1 VTDRQ
6 TRRQTQVDETGKQAV
21 RVIDLS
27 HVVESGMITHPGLPG
42 PIVCDFLSR
51 ADSRSRY
58 AEGVEFHI
66 GRIDMV
72 ANTGTYIDSPFHR
85 YADGDD
91 ISQLSLSALIDMECL
106 VVHAPFEKSLAIGAA
121 EFSNVDV
128 HGKAVLVHTGWDAHW
143 RTPAYLENNPHLTEG
158 AAADLAER
166 GAALVGIDSVNID
179 SLADKRRPVHT
190 ILLGRQ
196 IPIVEHLC
204 NLGSI
209 TGAVRFFAAPVAVR
223 GVGTF
228 PVRAYAIEK

>member
-1 VTDRQ
+1 LKHFDDQ
-6 TRRQTQVDETGKQAV
+6 TRKEKG

-27 HVVESGMITHPGLPG
+27 HEIDAGMITHPGLPG
-42 PIVCDFLSR
+42 PIICDFLSR
-51 ADSRSRY
+51 QDSKSRY

-85 YADGDD
+85 YADGKD
-91 ISQLSLSALIDMECL
+91 ISDLALTSLVEMECL
-106 VVHAPFEKSLAIGAA
+106 VVRVPFAGTRAIGATA
-121 EFSNVDV
+121 FQD
-128 HGKAVLVHTGWDAHW
+128 HDARGKAVLVNTGWDSVW
-143 RTPAYLENNPHLTEG
+143 RTPAYIDDDNPHLTED
-158 AAADLAER
+158 AAAYLAES

-179 SLADKRRPVHT
+179 SLRDKRRPVHT

-209 TGAVRFFAAPVAVR
+209 TRDVRFFAAPVAVR
-223 GVGTF
+223 GIGTF
-228 PVRAYAIEK
+228 PTRAYAIER

>member
-1 VTDRQ
+1 MADRQ
-6 TRRQTQVDETGKQAV
+6 TQIEETAKQTG

-27 HVVESGMITHPGLPG
+27 HVVESGMTTHPGLPG

-85 YADGDD
+85 YENGDD
-91 ISQLSLSALIDMECL
+91 ISKLSLSSLVDMEC
-106 VVHAPFEKSLAIGAA
+106 VVVNVPFATTRVISAA
-121 EFSNVDV
+121 AFANVDV
-128 HGKAVLVHTGWDAHW
+128 RGKAVLVNTGWDVNW
-143 RTPAYLENNPHLTEG
+143 QKPAYLGDDNPHLTED
-158 AAADLAER
+158 AAAALAER

-179 SLADKRRPVHT
+179 SLVDKRRPVHT

-209 TGAVRFFAAPVAVR
+209 TGEARFFAAPVAVR

-228 PVRAYAIEK
+228 PVRAYAIAT

>member
-1 VTDRQ
+1 MTDLR
-6 TRRQTQVDETGKQAV
+6 TQADEPDDSNT

-27 HVVESGMITHPGLPG
+27 HVVEAGMITHPGLPG

-85 YADGDD
+85 YEHGDD
-91 ISQLSLSALIDMECL
+91 ISQLSLSSLVNMEC
-106 VVHAPFEKSLAIGAA
+106 VVVRAPFEASLSITASI
-121 EFSNVDV
+121 FSDVDV
-128 HGKAVLVHTGWDAHW
+128 RGKAVLVHTGWDTHW
-143 RTPAYLENNPHLTEG
+143 RTPAYLEGNPHLTED
-158 AAADLAER
+158 AAALLAER

-179 SLADKRRPVHT
+179 SLTDKRRPVHT

-196 IPIVEHLC
+196 IPVVEHLC

-209 TGAVRFFAAPVAVR
+209 SGEVRFFAAPVAVR

-228 PVRAYAIEK
+228 PTRAYAIERKS

>member
-1 VTDRQ
+1 VTDSNDKSR
-6 TRRQTQVDETGKQAV
+6 GAKGH
-21 RVIDLS
+21 VIDLS
-27 HVVESGMITHPGLPG
+27 HEVEAGMITHPGLPG

-51 ADSRSRY
+51 EDSRSRY

-85 YADGDD
+85 YADGKD
-91 ISQLSLSALIDMECL
+91 ISELTLSSLVEMEC
-106 VVHAPFEKSLAIGAA
+106 VVVRMPFEKMRAIDASA
-121 EFSNVDV
+121 FQDHDV
-128 HGKAVLVHTGWDAHW
+128 RGKAVLVNTAWDSLW
-143 RTPAYLENNPHLTEG
+143 RTPAYLDDDNPHLTED
-158 AAADLAER
+158 AASHLADQ

-179 SLADKRRPVHT
+179 SLRDKRRPVHT

-204 NLGSI
+204 NLNSI
-209 TGAVRFFAAPVAVR
+209 KTDVRFFAAPVAVR

-228 PVRAYAIEK
+228 PTRAYAIET

>member
-1 VTDRQ
+1 MTNRQ
-6 TRRQTQVDETGKQAV
+6 THVSTTGDTSG

-27 HVVESGMITHPGLPG
+27 HVIEAGMITHPGLPG

-85 YADGDD
+85 YPDGKD
-91 ISQLSLSALIDMECL
+91 ISELSLSSLVDMEC
-106 VVHAPFEKSLAIGAA
+106 VVVRAPFETSRSIDVRS
-121 EFSNVDV
+121 FSGVDV
-128 HGKAVLVHTGWDAHW
+128 RGKAVLVHTGWDAHW
-143 RTPAYLENNPHLTEG
+143 RTPAYLEDNPHLTED
-158 AAADLAER
+158 AAVDLAER
-166 GAALVGIDSVNID
+166 GATLVGIDSVNID
-179 SLADKRRPVHT
+179 SLTDKRRPVHT

-209 TGAVRFFAAPVAVR
+209 GHNVRFFAAPVAVR

-228 PVRAYAIEK
+228 PVRAYAMEQTGK